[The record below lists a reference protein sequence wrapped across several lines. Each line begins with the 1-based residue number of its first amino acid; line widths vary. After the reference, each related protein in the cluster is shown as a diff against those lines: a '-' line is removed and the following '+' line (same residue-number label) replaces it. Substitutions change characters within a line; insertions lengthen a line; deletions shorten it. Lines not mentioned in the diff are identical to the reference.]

1 MKDIGLYIHIPFCKR
16 KCYYCDFVSFSNS
29 EEKIEEYID
38 CLICEI
44 KEVAEN
50 VKFQFQQKKGDLV
63 NVRSIYIGGGTPSYI
78 DSKYIK
84 QILNTIRNSYD
95 FVMAGLIDKQEQF
108 PEITIE
114 INPGTVTEEKLLDY
128 KNSGVNRISIGM
140 QATQDRLLTQL
151 DRIHSYQEFEMTYHL
166 TRKVGFENI
175 NIDFMFGLPNQT
187 LDDVKESLQKIKI
200 LNPEHVSVYSLIVE
214 DGTTLSKQIEEG
226 IMKLPNDRLER
237 TMYWTIK
244 NFLEENGY
252 KHYEIS
258 NFAMQNKESRHNLDC
273 WNQKEYF
280 GFGVAAH
287 SYVDNVRFSNIT
299 DLNSYIENY
308 KNNEPE
314 KNFVFHEKENY
325 LDMMKEYLLL
335 GFRKIKGVS
344 KRDFENKFQLPIESI
359 FKLELEEL
367 KRKDLILENEDFYY
381 LSDKGIDLA
390 NLVFEKFV

>member
-1 MKDIGLYIHIPFCKR
+1 MKDIGLYIHIPFCKK
-16 KCYYCDFVSFSNS
+16 KCNYCDFVSFANS
-29 EEKIEEYID
+29 EEKIEEYIN

-114 INPGTVTEEKLLDY
+114 INPGTVTEEKLKDY
-128 KNSGVNRISIGM
+128 KYSGVNRISIGM
-140 QATQDRLLTQL
+140 QATQNRLLTQL
-151 DRIHSYQEFEMTYHL
+151 GRIHSYQEFETTYL
-166 TRKVGFENI
+166 LAREIGFNNI
-175 NIDFMFGLPNQT
+175 NIDFMIGLPNQT
-187 LDDVKESLQKIKI
+187 IEDIKESLQKIKK

-214 DGTTLSKQIEEG
+214 ENTILSKQIEEG
-226 IMKLPNDRLER
+226 TLKLPEENKER
-237 TMYWTIK
+237 EMYWTVK

-252 KHYEIS
+252 NHYEIS
-258 NFAMQNKESRHNLDC
+258 NFAKPNRESRHNMDC

-308 KNNEPE
+308 KHNEPE

-325 LDMMKEYLLL
+325 LDTMKEYLLL

-344 KRDFENKFQLPIESI
+344 KKDFENKFQLPIESI

-367 KRKDLILENEDFYY
+367 KEKGLILENEDTYY
-381 LSDKGIDLA
+381 LSDKGIDFA

>member
-1 MKDIGLYIHIPFCKR
+1 MKDIGLYIHIPFCKK
-16 KCYYCDFVSFSNS
+16 KCNYCDFVSFAKS
-29 EEKIEEYID
+29 EEKIEEYIN

-114 INPGTVTEEKLLDY
+114 INPGTVTEEKLKDY
-128 KNSGVNRISIGM
+128 KYSGVNRISIGM
-140 QATQDRLLTQL
+140 QATQNRLLTQL
-151 DRIHSYQEFEMTYHL
+151 GRIHSYQEFETTYL
-166 TRKVGFENI
+166 LARKIGFNNI
-175 NIDFMFGLPNQT
+175 NIDFMIGLPNQT
-187 LDDVKESLQKIKI
+187 IEDIKESLQKIKK

-214 DGTTLSKQIEEG
+214 ENTILSKQIEEG
-226 IMKLPNDRLER
+226 TLELPEENKER
-237 TMYWTIK
+237 EMYWTVK

-252 KHYEIS
+252 NHYEIS
-258 NFAMQNKESRHNLDC
+258 NFAKPNRESRHNMDC

-308 KNNEPE
+308 KHNEPE

-325 LDMMKEYLLL
+325 LDTMKEYLLL

-344 KRDFENKFQLPIESI
+344 KKDFENKFQLPIESI

-367 KRKDLILENEDFYY
+367 KEKGLILENEDTYY
-381 LSDKGIDLA
+381 LSDKGIDFA

>member
-1 MKDIGLYIHIPFCKR
+1 MKDIGLYIHIPFCKK
-16 KCYYCDFVSFSNS
+16 KCNYCDFVSFANS
-29 EEKIEEYID
+29 EEKIEEYIN

-114 INPGTVTEEKLLDY
+114 INPGTVTEEKLKDY
-128 KNSGVNRISIGM
+128 KYSGVNRISIGM
-140 QATQDRLLTQL
+140 QATQNRLLTQL
-151 DRIHSYQEFEMTYHL
+151 GRIHSYQEFETTYL
-166 TRKVGFENI
+166 LAREIGFNNI
-175 NIDFMFGLPNQT
+175 NIDFMIGLPNQT
-187 LDDVKESLQKIKI
+187 IEDIKESLQKIKK

-214 DGTTLSKQIEEG
+214 ENTILSKQIEEG
-226 IMKLPNDRLER
+226 TLKLPEENKER
-237 TMYWTIK
+237 EMYWTVK

-252 KHYEIS
+252 NHYEIS
-258 NFAMQNKESRHNLDC
+258 NFAKPNRESRHNMDC

-308 KNNEPE
+308 KHNEPE

-325 LDMMKEYLLL
+325 LDTMKEYLLL

-344 KRDFENKFQLPIESI
+344 KKDFENKFQLPIESI

-367 KRKDLILENEDFYY
+367 KEKDLILENEDTYY
-381 LSDKGIDLA
+381 LSDKGIDFA

>member
-16 KCYYCDFVSFSNS
+16 KCCYCDFVSFSNS

-226 IMKLPNDRLER
+226 IMKLPDERLER

-258 NFAMQNKESRHNLDC
+258 NFAKPNKESRHNLDC

-308 KNNEPE
+308 KHNEPE

-325 LDMMKEYLLL
+325 LDTMKEYLLL

-367 KRKDLILENEDFYY
+367 RGKDLILENEDFYY

>member
-1 MKDIGLYIHIPFCKR
+1 
-16 KCYYCDFVSFSNS
+16 
-29 EEKIEEYID
+29 
-38 CLICEI
+38 
-44 KEVAEN
+44 
-50 VKFQFQQKKGDLV
+50 
-63 NVRSIYIGGGTPSYI
+63 
-78 DSKYIK
+78 
-84 QILNTIRNSYD
+84 
-95 FVMAGLIDKQEQF
+95 MAGLTDKQEQF

-226 IMKLPNDRLER
+226 IMKLPNERLER

-258 NFAMQNKESRHNLDC
+258 NFAMLNKESRHNLDC

>member
-1 MKDIGLYIHIPFCKR
+1 MKDIGLYIHIPFCKK
-16 KCYYCDFVSFSNS
+16 KCNYCDFVSFANS
-29 EEKIEEYID
+29 EEKIEEYIN

-114 INPGTVTEEKLLDY
+114 INPGTVTEEKLKDY
-128 KNSGVNRISIGM
+128 KYSGVNRISIGM
-140 QATQDRLLTQL
+140 QATQNRLLTQL
-151 DRIHSYQEFEMTYHL
+151 GRIHSYQEFETTYL
-166 TRKVGFENI
+166 LARKIGFNNI
-175 NIDFMFGLPNQT
+175 NIDFMIGLPNQT
-187 LDDVKESLQKIKI
+187 IENIKESLQKIKK

-214 DGTTLSKQIEEG
+214 ENTILSKQIEEG
-226 IMKLPNDRLER
+226 TLELPEENKER
-237 TMYWTIK
+237 EMYWTVK

-252 KHYEIS
+252 NHYEIS
-258 NFAMQNKESRHNLDC
+258 NFAKPNRESRHNMDC

-308 KNNEPE
+308 KHNEPE

-325 LDMMKEYLLL
+325 LDTMKEYLLL

-344 KRDFENKFQLPIESI
+344 KKDFENKFQLPIESI

-367 KRKDLILENEDFYY
+367 KEKGLILENEDTYY
-381 LSDKGIDLA
+381 LSDKGIDFA

>member
-1 MKDIGLYIHIPFCKR
+1 MKDIGLYIHIPFCKK
-16 KCYYCDFVSFSNS
+16 KCNYCDFVSFANS
-29 EEKIEEYID
+29 EEKIEEYIN
-38 CLICEI
+38 CLTCEI

-63 NVRSIYIGGGTPSYI
+63 NVRSIYLGGGTPSYI

-114 INPGTVTEEKLLDY
+114 INPGTVTEEKLKDY
-128 KNSGVNRISIGM
+128 KYSGVNRISIGM
-140 QATQDRLLTQL
+140 QATQNRLLTQL
-151 DRIHSYQEFEMTYHL
+151 GRIHSYQEFKTTYL
-166 TRKVGFENI
+166 LARKIGFNNI
-175 NIDFMFGLPNQT
+175 NIDFMIGLPNQT
-187 LDDVKESLQKIKI
+187 IENIKESLQKIKK

-214 DGTTLSKQIEEG
+214 ENTTLSKQIEEG
-226 IMKLPNDRLER
+226 TLKLPEENKER
-237 TMYWTIK
+237 EMYWTVK

-252 KHYEIS
+252 NHYEIS
-258 NFAMQNKESRHNLDC
+258 NFAKPNRESRHNMDC

-308 KNNEPE
+308 KHNEPE

-325 LDMMKEYLLL
+325 LDTMKEYLLL

-367 KRKDLILENEDFYY
+367 KEKGLILENEDTYY
-381 LSDKGIDLA
+381 LSDKGIDFA

>member
-1 MKDIGLYIHIPFCKR
+1 MKDIGLYIHIPFCKK
-16 KCYYCDFVSFSNS
+16 KCNYCDFVSFANS
-29 EEKIEEYID
+29 EEKIEEYIN

-63 NVRSIYIGGGTPSYI
+63 NVRSIYIGGVTPSYI

-114 INPGTVTEEKLLDY
+114 INPGTVTEEKLKDY
-128 KNSGVNRISIGM
+128 KYSGVNRISIGM
-140 QATQDRLLTQL
+140 QATQNRLLTQL
-151 DRIHSYQEFEMTYHL
+151 GRIHSYQEFETTYL
-166 TRKVGFENI
+166 LARKIGFNNI
-175 NIDFMFGLPNQT
+175 NIDFMIGLPNQT
-187 LDDVKESLQKIKI
+187 IEDIKESLQKIKK

-214 DGTTLSKQIEEG
+214 ENTILSKQIEEG
-226 IMKLPNDRLER
+226 TLELPEENKER
-237 TMYWTIK
+237 EMYWTVK

-252 KHYEIS
+252 NHYEIS
-258 NFAMQNKESRHNLDC
+258 NFAKPNRESRHNMDC

-308 KNNEPE
+308 KHNEPE

-325 LDMMKEYLLL
+325 LDTMKEYLLL

-344 KRDFENKFQLPIESI
+344 KKDFENKFQLPIESI

-367 KRKDLILENEDFYY
+367 KEKGLILENEDTYY
-381 LSDKGIDLA
+381 LSDKGIDFA

>member
-1 MKDIGLYIHIPFCKR
+1 MKDIGLYIHIPFCKK
-16 KCYYCDFVSFSNS
+16 KCNYCDFVSFANS
-29 EEKIEEYID
+29 EEKIEEYIN

-63 NVRSIYIGGGTPSYI
+63 NVRSIYLGGGTPSYI

-114 INPGTVTEEKLLDY
+114 INPGTVTEEKLKDY

-151 DRIHSYQEFEMTYHL
+151 GRIHSYQEFEMTYHL
-166 TRKVGFENI
+166 ARKVGFENI

-226 IMKLPNDRLER
+226 IMKLPDERLER

-258 NFAMQNKESRHNLDC
+258 NFAMPNKESRHNLDC

-308 KNNEPE
+308 KHNEPE

-325 LDMMKEYLLL
+325 LDTMKEYLLL

-367 KRKDLILENEDFYY
+367 RGKDLILENEDFYY

>member
-1 MKDIGLYIHIPFCKR
+1 MKDIGLYIHIPFCKK
-16 KCYYCDFVSFSNS
+16 KCNYCDFVSFANS
-29 EEKIEEYID
+29 EEKIEEYIN

-114 INPGTVTEEKLLDY
+114 INPGTVTEEKLKDY
-128 KNSGVNRISIGM
+128 KYSGVNRISIGM
-140 QATQDRLLTQL
+140 QATQNRLLTQL
-151 DRIHSYQEFEMTYHL
+151 GRIHSYQEFKTTYL
-166 TRKVGFENI
+166 LARKIGFNNI
-175 NIDFMFGLPNQT
+175 NIDFMIGLPNQT
-187 LDDVKESLQKIKI
+187 IEDIKESLQKIKK

-214 DGTTLSKQIEEG
+214 ENTILSKQIEEG
-226 IMKLPNDRLER
+226 TLKLLEENKER
-237 TMYWTIK
+237 EMYWTVK

-252 KHYEIS
+252 NHYEIS
-258 NFAMQNKESRHNLDC
+258 NFAKPNRESRHNMDC

-308 KNNEPE
+308 KHNEPE

-325 LDMMKEYLLL
+325 LDTMKEYLLL

-344 KRDFENKFQLPIESI
+344 KKDFENKFQLPIESI

-367 KRKDLILENEDFYY
+367 KEKGLILENEDTYY
-381 LSDKGIDLA
+381 LSDKGIDFA

>member
-1 MKDIGLYIHIPFCKR
+1 MKDIGLYIHIPFCKK
-16 KCYYCDFVSFSNS
+16 KCNYCDFVSFANS
-29 EEKIEEYID
+29 EEKIEEYIN

-78 DSKYIK
+78 NSKYIK

-114 INPGTVTEEKLLDY
+114 INPGTVTEEKLKDY
-128 KNSGVNRISIGM
+128 KYSGVNRISIGM
-140 QATQDRLLTQL
+140 QATQNRLLTQL
-151 DRIHSYQEFEMTYHL
+151 GRIHSYQEFETTYL
-166 TRKVGFENI
+166 LAREIGFNNI
-175 NIDFMFGLPNQT
+175 NIDFMIGLPNQT
-187 LDDVKESLQKIKI
+187 IEDIKESLQKIKK

-214 DGTTLSKQIEEG
+214 ENTILSKQIEEG
-226 IMKLPNDRLER
+226 TLKLPEENKER
-237 TMYWTIK
+237 EMYWTVK

-252 KHYEIS
+252 NHYEIS
-258 NFAMQNKESRHNLDC
+258 NFAKPNRESRHNMDC

-308 KNNEPE
+308 KHNEPE

-325 LDMMKEYLLL
+325 LDTMKEYLLL

-344 KRDFENKFQLPIESI
+344 KKDFENKFQLPIESI

-367 KRKDLILENEDFYY
+367 KEKGLILENEDTYY
-381 LSDKGIDLA
+381 LSDKGIDFA

>member
-16 KCYYCDFVSFSNS
+16 KCCYCDFVSFSNS

-140 QATQDRLLTQL
+140 QATQNRLLTQL
-151 DRIHSYQEFEMTYHL
+151 GRIHSYQEFETTYL
-166 TRKVGFENI
+166 LAREIGFNNI
-175 NIDFMFGLPNQT
+175 NIDFMIGLPNQT
-187 LDDVKESLQKIKI
+187 IEDIKESLQKIKK

-214 DGTTLSKQIEEG
+214 ENTILSKQIEEG
-226 IMKLPNDRLER
+226 TLKLLEENKER
-237 TMYWTIK
+237 EMYWTVK

-252 KHYEIS
+252 NHYEIS
-258 NFAMQNKESRHNLDC
+258 NFAKPNRESRHNMDC

-287 SYVDNVRFSNIT
+287 SYVDNIRFSNIT

-308 KNNEPE
+308 KHNEPE

-325 LDMMKEYLLL
+325 LDTMKEYLLL

-344 KRDFENKFQLPIESI
+344 KKDFENKFQLPIESI

-367 KRKDLILENEDFYY
+367 KEKGLILENEDTYY
-381 LSDKGIDLA
+381 LSDKGIDFA

>member
-1 MKDIGLYIHIPFCKR
+1 MKDIGLYIHIPFCKK
-16 KCYYCDFVSFSNS
+16 KCNYCDFVSFANS
-29 EEKIEEYID
+29 EEKIEEYIN

-63 NVRSIYIGGGTPSYI
+63 NVRSIYLGGGTPSYI

-84 QILNTIRNSYD
+84 QILNTIRNSYN

-114 INPGTVTEEKLLDY
+114 INPGTVTEEKLKDY
-128 KNSGVNRISIGM
+128 KYSGVNRISIGM
-140 QATQDRLLTQL
+140 QATQNRLLTQL
-151 DRIHSYQEFEMTYHL
+151 GRIHSYQEFKTTYL
-166 TRKVGFENI
+166 LARKIGFNNI
-175 NIDFMFGLPNQT
+175 NIDFMIGLPNQT
-187 LDDVKESLQKIKI
+187 IENIKESLQKIKK

-214 DGTTLSKQIEEG
+214 ENTILSKQIEEG
-226 IMKLPNDRLER
+226 TLKLPEENKER
-237 TMYWTIK
+237 EMYWTVK

-252 KHYEIS
+252 NHYEIS
-258 NFAMQNKESRHNLDC
+258 NFAKPNRESRHNMDC

-308 KNNEPE
+308 KHNEPE

-325 LDMMKEYLLL
+325 LDTMKEYLLL

-344 KRDFENKFQLPIESI
+344 KKDFENKFQLPIESI

-367 KRKDLILENEDFYY
+367 KEKGLILENEDTYY
-381 LSDKGIDLA
+381 LSDKGIDFA

>member
-95 FVMAGLIDKQEQF
+95 FVMAGLTDKQEQF

-226 IMKLPNDRLER
+226 IMKLPNERLER

-258 NFAMQNKESRHNLDC
+258 NFAMLNKESRHNLDC

>member
-1 MKDIGLYIHIPFCKR
+1 MKDIGLYIHIPFCKK
-16 KCYYCDFVSFSNS
+16 KCNYCDFVSFANS
-29 EEKIEEYID
+29 EEKIEEYIN

-114 INPGTVTEEKLLDY
+114 INPGTVTEEKLKDY
-128 KNSGVNRISIGM
+128 KYSGVNRISIGM
-140 QATQDRLLTQL
+140 QATQNRLLTQL
-151 DRIHSYQEFEMTYHL
+151 GRIHSYQEFETTYL
-166 TRKVGFENI
+166 LARKIGFNNI
-175 NIDFMFGLPNQT
+175 NIDFMIGLPNQT
-187 LDDVKESLQKIKI
+187 IEDIKESLQKIKK

-214 DGTTLSKQIEEG
+214 ENTILSKQIEEG
-226 IMKLPNDRLER
+226 TLELPEENKER
-237 TMYWTIK
+237 EMYWTVK

-252 KHYEIS
+252 NHYEIS
-258 NFAMQNKESRHNLDC
+258 NFAKPNRESRHNMDC

-308 KNNEPE
+308 KHNEPE

-325 LDMMKEYLLL
+325 LDTMKEYLLL

-344 KRDFENKFQLPIESI
+344 KKDFENKFQLPIESI

-367 KRKDLILENEDFYY
+367 KEKGLILENEDTYY
-381 LSDKGIDLA
+381 LSDKGIDFA

>member
-1 MKDIGLYIHIPFCKR
+1 MKDIGLYIHIPFCKK
-16 KCYYCDFVSFSNS
+16 KCNYCDFVSFANS
-29 EEKIEEYID
+29 EEKIEEYIN

-114 INPGTVTEEKLLDY
+114 INPGTVTEEKLKDY
-128 KNSGVNRISIGM
+128 KYSGVNRISIGM
-140 QATQDRLLTQL
+140 QATQNRLLTQL
-151 DRIHSYQEFEMTYHL
+151 GRIHSYQEFETTYL
-166 TRKVGFENI
+166 LAREIGFNNI
-175 NIDFMFGLPNQT
+175 NIDFMIGLPNQT
-187 LDDVKESLQKIKI
+187 IEDIKESLQKIKK

-214 DGTTLSKQIEEG
+214 ENTILSKQIEEG
-226 IMKLPNDRLER
+226 TLKLLEENKER
-237 TMYWTIK
+237 EMYWTVK

-252 KHYEIS
+252 NHYEIS
-258 NFAMQNKESRHNLDC
+258 NFAKPNRESRHNMDC

-308 KNNEPE
+308 KHNEPE

-325 LDMMKEYLLL
+325 LDTMKEYLLL

-344 KRDFENKFQLPIESI
+344 KKDFENKFQLPIESI

-367 KRKDLILENEDFYY
+367 KEKGLILENEDTYY
-381 LSDKGIDLA
+381 LSDKGIDFA

>member
-1 MKDIGLYIHIPFCKR
+1 MKDIGLYIHIPFCKK
-16 KCYYCDFVSFSNS
+16 KCNYCDFVSFANS
-29 EEKIEEYID
+29 EEKIEEYIN

-114 INPGTVTEEKLLDY
+114 INPGTVTEEKLKDY
-128 KNSGVNRISIGM
+128 KYSGVNRISIGM
-140 QATQDRLLTQL
+140 QATQNRLLTQL
-151 DRIHSYQEFEMTYHL
+151 GRIHSYQEFETTYL
-166 TRKVGFENI
+166 LARKIGFNNI
-175 NIDFMFGLPNQT
+175 NIDFMIGLPNQT
-187 LDDVKESLQKIKI
+187 IEDIKESLQKIKK

-214 DGTTLSKQIEEG
+214 ENTILSKQIEEG
-226 IMKLPNDRLER
+226 TLKLLEENKER
-237 TMYWTIK
+237 EMYWTVK

-252 KHYEIS
+252 NHYEIS
-258 NFAMQNKESRHNLDC
+258 NFAKPNRESRHNMDC

-308 KNNEPE
+308 KHNEPE

-325 LDMMKEYLLL
+325 LDTMKEYLLL

-344 KRDFENKFQLPIESI
+344 KKDFENKFQLPIESI

-367 KRKDLILENEDFYY
+367 KEKGLILENEDTYY
-381 LSDKGIDLA
+381 LSDKGIDFA

>member
-1 MKDIGLYIHIPFCKR
+1 MKDIGLYIHIPFCKK
-16 KCYYCDFVSFSNS
+16 KCNYCDFVSFANS
-29 EEKIEEYID
+29 EEKIEEYIN

-63 NVRSIYIGGGTPSYI
+63 NVRSIYLGGGTPSYI

-114 INPGTVTEEKLLDY
+114 INPGTVTEEKLKDY
-128 KNSGVNRISIGM
+128 KYSGVNRISIGM
-140 QATQDRLLTQL
+140 QATQNRLLTQL
-151 DRIHSYQEFEMTYHL
+151 GRIHSYQEFKTTYL
-166 TRKVGFENI
+166 LARKIGFNNI
-175 NIDFMFGLPNQT
+175 NIDFMIGLPNQT
-187 LDDVKESLQKIKI
+187 IENIKESLQKIKK

-226 IMKLPNDRLER
+226 IMKLPNERLER

-258 NFAMQNKESRHNLDC
+258 NFAMPNKESRHNLDC

>member
-1 MKDIGLYIHIPFCKR
+1 MKDIGLYIHIPFCKK
-16 KCYYCDFVSFSNS
+16 KCNYCDFVSFANS
-29 EEKIEEYID
+29 EEKIEEYIN

-63 NVRSIYIGGGTPSYI
+63 NVRSIYLGGGTPSYI

-114 INPGTVTEEKLLDY
+114 INPGTVTEEKLKDY
-128 KNSGVNRISIGM
+128 KYSGVNRISIGM
-140 QATQDRLLTQL
+140 QATQNRLLTQL
-151 DRIHSYQEFEMTYHL
+151 GRIHSYQEFKTTYL
-166 TRKVGFENI
+166 LARKIGFNNI
-175 NIDFMFGLPNQT
+175 NIDFMIGLPNQT
-187 LDDVKESLQKIKI
+187 IENIKESLQKIKK

-214 DGTTLSKQIEEG
+214 ENTILSKQIEEG
-226 IMKLPNDRLER
+226 TLKLPEENKER
-237 TMYWTIK
+237 EMYWTVK

-252 KHYEIS
+252 NHYEIS
-258 NFAMQNKESRHNLDC
+258 NFAKPNRESRHNMDC

-308 KNNEPE
+308 KHNEPE

-325 LDMMKEYLLL
+325 LDTMKEYLLL

-344 KRDFENKFQLPIESI
+344 KKDFENKFQLPIESI

-367 KRKDLILENEDFYY
+367 KEKGLILENEDTYY
-381 LSDKGIDLA
+381 LSDKGIDFA

>member
-1 MKDIGLYIHIPFCKR
+1 MKDIGLYIHIPFCKK
-16 KCYYCDFVSFSNS
+16 KCNYCDFVSFANS
-29 EEKIEEYID
+29 EEKIEEYIN

-63 NVRSIYIGGGTPSYI
+63 NVRSIYIGGVTPSYI

-114 INPGTVTEEKLLDY
+114 INPGTVTEEKLKDY
-128 KNSGVNRISIGM
+128 KYSGVNRISIGM
-140 QATQDRLLTQL
+140 QATQNRLLTQL
-151 DRIHSYQEFEMTYHL
+151 GRIHSYQEFETTYL
-166 TRKVGFENI
+166 LAREIGFNNI
-175 NIDFMFGLPNQT
+175 NIDFMIGLPNQT
-187 LDDVKESLQKIKI
+187 IEDIKESLQKIKK

-214 DGTTLSKQIEEG
+214 ENTILSKQIEEG
-226 IMKLPNDRLER
+226 TLKLLEENKER
-237 TMYWTIK
+237 EMYWTVK

-252 KHYEIS
+252 NHYEIS
-258 NFAMQNKESRHNLDC
+258 NFAKPNRESRHNMDC

-308 KNNEPE
+308 KHNEPE

-325 LDMMKEYLLL
+325 LDTMKEYLLL

-344 KRDFENKFQLPIESI
+344 KKDFENKFQLPIESI

-367 KRKDLILENEDFYY
+367 KEKGLILENEDTYY
-381 LSDKGIDLA
+381 LSDKGIDFA

>member
-226 IMKLPNDRLER
+226 IMKLPNERLER

-335 GFRKIKGVS
+335 GFRKIKGIS

>member
-1 MKDIGLYIHIPFCKR
+1 MKDIGLYIHIPFCKK
-16 KCYYCDFVSFSNS
+16 KCNYCDFVSFANS
-29 EEKIEEYID
+29 EEKIEEYIN

-78 DSKYIK
+78 DSKYIN

-114 INPGTVTEEKLLDY
+114 INPGTVTEEKLKDY
-128 KNSGVNRISIGM
+128 KYSGVNRISIGM
-140 QATQDRLLTQL
+140 QATQNRLLTQL
-151 DRIHSYQEFEMTYHL
+151 GRIHSYQEFETTYL
-166 TRKVGFENI
+166 LAREIGFNNI
-175 NIDFMFGLPNQT
+175 NIDFMIGLPNQT
-187 LDDVKESLQKIKI
+187 IEDIKESLQKIKK

-214 DGTTLSKQIEEG
+214 ENTILSKQIEEG
-226 IMKLPNDRLER
+226 TLKLLEENKER
-237 TMYWTIK
+237 EMYWTVK

-252 KHYEIS
+252 NHYEIS
-258 NFAMQNKESRHNLDC
+258 NFAKPNRESRHNMDC

-308 KNNEPE
+308 KHNEPE

-325 LDMMKEYLLL
+325 LDTMKEYLLL

-344 KRDFENKFQLPIESI
+344 KKDFENKFQLPIESI

-367 KRKDLILENEDFYY
+367 KEKGLILENEDTYY
-381 LSDKGIDLA
+381 LSDKGIDFA

>member
-1 MKDIGLYIHIPFCKR
+1 MKDIGLYIHIPFCKK
-16 KCYYCDFVSFSNS
+16 KCNYCHFVSFANS
-29 EEKIEEYID
+29 EEKIEEYIN

-114 INPGTVTEEKLLDY
+114 INPGTVTEEKLKDY
-128 KNSGVNRISIGM
+128 KYSGVNRISIGM
-140 QATQDRLLTQL
+140 QATQNRLLTQL
-151 DRIHSYQEFEMTYHL
+151 GRIHSYQEFETTYL
-166 TRKVGFENI
+166 LARKIGFNNI
-175 NIDFMFGLPNQT
+175 NIDFMIGLPNQT
-187 LDDVKESLQKIKI
+187 IEDIKESLQKIKK

-214 DGTTLSKQIEEG
+214 ENTILSKQIEEG
-226 IMKLPNDRLER
+226 TLELPEENKER
-237 TMYWTIK
+237 EMYWTVK

-252 KHYEIS
+252 NHYEIS
-258 NFAMQNKESRHNLDC
+258 NFAKPNRESRHNMDC

-308 KNNEPE
+308 KHNEPE

-325 LDMMKEYLLL
+325 LDTMKEYLLL

-344 KRDFENKFQLPIESI
+344 KKDFENKFQLPIESI

-367 KRKDLILENEDFYY
+367 KEKGLILENEDTYY
-381 LSDKGIDLA
+381 LSDKGIDFA

>member
-1 MKDIGLYIHIPFCKR
+1 MKDIGLYIHIPFCKK
-16 KCYYCDFVSFSNS
+16 KCNYCDFVSFANS
-29 EEKIEEYID
+29 EEKIEEYIN

-63 NVRSIYIGGGTPSYI
+63 NVRSIYLGGGTPSYI

-114 INPGTVTEEKLLDY
+114 INPGTVTEEKLKDY
-128 KNSGVNRISIGM
+128 KYSGVNRISIGM
-140 QATQDRLLTQL
+140 QATQNRLLTQL
-151 DRIHSYQEFEMTYHL
+151 GRIHSYQEFKTTYL
-166 TRKVGFENI
+166 LARKIGFNNI
-175 NIDFMFGLPNQT
+175 NIDFMIGLPNQT
-187 LDDVKESLQKIKI
+187 IENIKESLQKIKK

-214 DGTTLSKQIEEG
+214 ENTILSKQIEEG
-226 IMKLPNDRLER
+226 TLKLLEENKER
-237 TMYWTIK
+237 EMYWTVK

-252 KHYEIS
+252 NHYEIS
-258 NFAMQNKESRHNLDC
+258 NFAKPNRESRHNMDC

-287 SYVDNVRFSNIT
+287 SYVDNIRFSNIT

-308 KNNEPE
+308 KHNEPE

-325 LDMMKEYLLL
+325 LDTMKEYLLL

-344 KRDFENKFQLPIESI
+344 KKDFENKFQLPIESI

-367 KRKDLILENEDFYY
+367 KEKGLILENEDTYY
-381 LSDKGIDLA
+381 LSDKGIDFA

>member
-1 MKDIGLYIHIPFCKR
+1 MKDIGLYIHIPFCKK
-16 KCYYCDFVSFSNS
+16 KCNYCDFVSFANS
-29 EEKIEEYID
+29 EEKIEEYIN

-63 NVRSIYIGGGTPSYI
+63 NVRSIYLGGGTPSYI

-114 INPGTVTEEKLLDY
+114 INPGTVTEEKLKDY
-128 KNSGVNRISIGM
+128 KYSGVNRISIGM
-140 QATQDRLLTQL
+140 QATQNRLLTQL
-151 DRIHSYQEFEMTYHL
+151 GRIHSYQEFETTYL
-166 TRKVGFENI
+166 LAREIGFNNI
-175 NIDFMFGLPNQT
+175 NIDFMIGLPNQT
-187 LDDVKESLQKIKI
+187 IEDIKESLQKIKK

-214 DGTTLSKQIEEG
+214 ENTILSKQIEEG
-226 IMKLPNDRLER
+226 TLKLLEENKER
-237 TMYWTIK
+237 EMYWTVK

-252 KHYEIS
+252 NHYEIS
-258 NFAMQNKESRHNLDC
+258 NFAKPNRESRHNMDC

-308 KNNEPE
+308 KHNEPE

-325 LDMMKEYLLL
+325 LDTMKEYLLL

-344 KRDFENKFQLPIESI
+344 KKDFENKFQLPIESI

-367 KRKDLILENEDFYY
+367 KEKGLILENEDTYY
-381 LSDKGIDLA
+381 LSDKGIDFA

>member
-1 MKDIGLYIHIPFCKR
+1 MKDIGLYIHIPFCKK
-16 KCYYCDFVSFSNS
+16 KCNYCDFVSFANS
-29 EEKIEEYID
+29 EEKIEEYIN

-63 NVRSIYIGGGTPSYI
+63 NVRSIYLGGGTPSYI

-114 INPGTVTEEKLLDY
+114 INPGTVTEEKLKDY
-128 KNSGVNRISIGM
+128 KYSGVNRISIGM
-140 QATQDRLLTQL
+140 QATQNRLLTQL
-151 DRIHSYQEFEMTYHL
+151 GRIHSYQEFKTTYL
-166 TRKVGFENI
+166 LAREIGFNNI
-175 NIDFMFGLPNQT
+175 NIDFMIGLPNQT
-187 LDDVKESLQKIKI
+187 IEDIKESLQKIKK

-214 DGTTLSKQIEEG
+214 ENTILSKQIEEG
-226 IMKLPNDRLER
+226 TLKLPEENKER
-237 TMYWTIK
+237 EMYWTVK

-252 KHYEIS
+252 NHYEIS
-258 NFAMQNKESRHNLDC
+258 NFAKPNRESRHNMDC

-280 GFGVAAH
+280 GYGVAAH

-308 KNNEPE
+308 KHNEPE

-325 LDMMKEYLLL
+325 LDTMKEYLLL

-344 KRDFENKFQLPIESI
+344 KKDFENKFQLPIESI

-367 KRKDLILENEDFYY
+367 KEKGLILENEDTYY
-381 LSDKGIDLA
+381 LSDKGIDFA

>member
-1 MKDIGLYIHIPFCKR
+1 MKDIGLYIHIPFCKK
-16 KCYYCDFVSFSNS
+16 KCNYCDFVSFANS
-29 EEKIEEYID
+29 EEKIEEYIN
-38 CLICEI
+38 CLTCEI

-63 NVRSIYIGGGTPSYI
+63 NVRSIYLGGGTPSYI

-114 INPGTVTEEKLLDY
+114 INPGTVTEEKLKDY
-128 KNSGVNRISIGM
+128 KYSGVNRISIGM
-140 QATQDRLLTQL
+140 QATQNRLLTQL
-151 DRIHSYQEFEMTYHL
+151 GRIHSYQEFKTTYL
-166 TRKVGFENI
+166 LARKIGFNNI
-175 NIDFMFGLPNQT
+175 NIDFMIGLPNQT
-187 LDDVKESLQKIKI
+187 IENIKESLQKIKK

-214 DGTTLSKQIEEG
+214 ENTILSKQIEEG
-226 IMKLPNDRLER
+226 TLKLPEENKER
-237 TMYWTIK
+237 EMYWTVK

-252 KHYEIS
+252 NHYEIS
-258 NFAMQNKESRHNLDC
+258 NFAKPNRESRHNMDC

-308 KNNEPE
+308 KHNEPE

-325 LDMMKEYLLL
+325 LDTMKEYLLL

-344 KRDFENKFQLPIESI
+344 KKDFENKFQLPIESI

-367 KRKDLILENEDFYY
+367 KEKGLILENEDTYY
-381 LSDKGIDLA
+381 LSDKGIDFA

>member
-1 MKDIGLYIHIPFCKR
+1 MKDIGLYIHIPFCKK
-16 KCYYCDFVSFSNS
+16 KCNYCDFVSFANS
-29 EEKIEEYID
+29 EEKIEEYIN

-63 NVRSIYIGGGTPSYI
+63 NVRSIYLGGGTPSYI

-114 INPGTVTEEKLLDY
+114 INPGTVTEEKLKDY
-128 KNSGVNRISIGM
+128 KYSGVNRISIGM
-140 QATQDRLLTQL
+140 QATQNRLLTQL
-151 DRIHSYQEFEMTYHL
+151 GRIHSYQEFETTYL
-166 TRKVGFENI
+166 LAREIGFNNI
-175 NIDFMFGLPNQT
+175 NIDFMIGLPNQT
-187 LDDVKESLQKIKI
+187 IEDIKESLQKIKK

-214 DGTTLSKQIEEG
+214 ENTILSKQIEEG
-226 IMKLPNDRLER
+226 TLKLPEENKER
-237 TMYWTIK
+237 EMYWTVK

-252 KHYEIS
+252 NHYEIS
-258 NFAMQNKESRHNLDC
+258 NFAKPNRESRHNMDC

-308 KNNEPE
+308 KHNEPE

-325 LDMMKEYLLL
+325 LDTMKEYLLL

-344 KRDFENKFQLPIESI
+344 KKDFENKFQLPIESI

-367 KRKDLILENEDFYY
+367 KEKGLILENEDTYY
-381 LSDKGIDLA
+381 LSDKGIDFA

>member
-1 MKDIGLYIHIPFCKR
+1 MKDIGLYIHIPFCKK
-16 KCYYCDFVSFSNS
+16 KCNYCDFVSFANS
-29 EEKIEEYID
+29 EEKIEEYIN

-114 INPGTVTEEKLLDY
+114 INPGTVTEEKLKDY
-128 KNSGVNRISIGM
+128 KYSGVNRISIGM
-140 QATQDRLLTQL
+140 QATQNRLLTQL
-151 DRIHSYQEFEMTYHL
+151 GRIHSYQEFETTYL
-166 TRKVGFENI
+166 LARKIGFNNI
-175 NIDFMFGLPNQT
+175 NIDFMIGLPNQT
-187 LDDVKESLQKIKI
+187 IEDIKESLQKIKK
-200 LNPEHVSVYSLIVE
+200 LNPEHLSVYSLIVE
-214 DGTTLSKQIEEG
+214 ENTILSKQIEEG
-226 IMKLPNDRLER
+226 TLELPEENKER
-237 TMYWTIK
+237 EMYWTVK

-252 KHYEIS
+252 NHYEIS
-258 NFAMQNKESRHNLDC
+258 NFAKPNRESRHNMDC

-308 KNNEPE
+308 KHNEPE
-314 KNFVFHEKENY
+314 KNFVFHEKE
-325 LDMMKEYLLL
+325 L
-335 GFRKIKGVS
+335 FRYYERISSTGVS
-344 KRDFENKFQLPIESI
+344 KNKRSF
-359 FKLELEEL
+359 
-367 KRKDLILENEDFYY
+367 
-381 LSDKGIDLA
+381 
-390 NLVFEKFV
+390 

>member
-1 MKDIGLYIHIPFCKR
+1 MKDIGLYIHIPFCKK
-16 KCYYCDFVSFSNS
+16 KCNYCDFVSFANS
-29 EEKIEEYID
+29 EEKIEEYIN

-114 INPGTVTEEKLLDY
+114 INPGTVTEEKLKDY
-128 KNSGVNRISIGM
+128 KYSGVNRISIGM
-140 QATQDRLLTQL
+140 QATQNRLLTQL
-151 DRIHSYQEFEMTYHL
+151 GRIHSYQEFKTTYL
-166 TRKVGFENI
+166 LARKIGFNNI
-175 NIDFMFGLPNQT
+175 NIDFMIGLPNQT
-187 LDDVKESLQKIKI
+187 IENIKESLQKIKK

-214 DGTTLSKQIEEG
+214 ENTILSKQIEEG
-226 IMKLPNDRLER
+226 TLKLPEENKER
-237 TMYWTIK
+237 EMYWTVK

-252 KHYEIS
+252 NHYEIS
-258 NFAMQNKESRHNLDC
+258 NFAKPNRESRHNMDC

-308 KNNEPE
+308 KHNEPE

-325 LDMMKEYLLL
+325 LDTMKEYLLL

-344 KRDFENKFQLPIESI
+344 KKDFENKFQLPIESI

-367 KRKDLILENEDFYY
+367 KEKGLILENEDTYY
-381 LSDKGIDLA
+381 LSDKGIDFA

>member
-1 MKDIGLYIHIPFCKR
+1 MKDIGLYIHIPFCKK
-16 KCYYCDFVSFSNS
+16 KCNYCDFVSFANS
-29 EEKIEEYID
+29 EEKIEEYIN

-63 NVRSIYIGGGTPSYI
+63 NVRSIYLGGGTPSYI

-151 DRIHSYQEFEMTYHL
+151 GRIHSYQEFEMTYHL
-166 TRKVGFENI
+166 ARKVGFENI

-226 IMKLPNDRLER
+226 IMKLPDERLER

-252 KHYEIS
+252 KNYEIS
-258 NFAMQNKESRHNLDC
+258 NFAMPNKESRHNLDC

-308 KNNEPE
+308 KHNEPE

-325 LDMMKEYLLL
+325 LDTMKEYLLL

-367 KRKDLILENEDFYY
+367 RGKDLILENEDFYY

>member
-95 FVMAGLIDKQEQF
+95 FVMAGLTDKQEQF

-226 IMKLPNDRLER
+226 IMKLPNERLER

-258 NFAMQNKESRHNLDC
+258 NFAMPNKESRHNLDC

>member
-1 MKDIGLYIHIPFCKR
+1 MKDIGFYIHIPFCKK
-16 KCYYCDFVSFSNS
+16 KCNYCDFVSFANS
-29 EEKIEEYID
+29 EEKIEEYIN

-63 NVRSIYIGGGTPSYI
+63 NVRSIYLGGGTPSYI

-114 INPGTVTEEKLLDY
+114 INPGTVTEEKLKDY
-128 KNSGVNRISIGM
+128 KYSGVNRISIGM

-151 DRIHSYQEFEMTYHL
+151 GRIHSYQEFEMTYHL
-166 TRKVGFENI
+166 ARKVGFENI

-226 IMKLPNDRLER
+226 IMKLPDERLER

-258 NFAMQNKESRHNLDC
+258 NFAMPNKESRHNLDC

-308 KNNEPE
+308 KHNEPE

-325 LDMMKEYLLL
+325 LDTMKEYLLL

-367 KRKDLILENEDFYY
+367 RGKDFILENEDFYY

>member
-1 MKDIGLYIHIPFCKR
+1 MKDIGLYIHIPFCKK
-16 KCYYCDFVSFSNS
+16 KCNYCDFVSFANS
-29 EEKIEEYID
+29 EEKIEEYIN

-114 INPGTVTEEKLLDY
+114 INPGTVTEEKLKDY
-128 KNSGVNRISIGM
+128 KYSGVNRISIGM
-140 QATQDRLLTQL
+140 QATQNRLLTQL
-151 DRIHSYQEFEMTYHL
+151 GRIHYYQEFKTTYL
-166 TRKVGFENI
+166 LARKICFNNI
-175 NIDFMFGLPNQT
+175 NIDFMIGLPNQT
-187 LDDVKESLQKIKI
+187 IENIKESLQKIKK

-214 DGTTLSKQIEEG
+214 ENTILSKQIEEG
-226 IMKLPNDRLER
+226 TLKLPEENKER
-237 TMYWTIK
+237 EMYWTVK

-252 KHYEIS
+252 NHYEIS
-258 NFAMQNKESRHNLDC
+258 NFAKPNRESRHNMDC

-308 KNNEPE
+308 KHNEPE

-325 LDMMKEYLLL
+325 LDTMKEYLLL

-344 KRDFENKFQLPIESI
+344 KKDFENKFQLPIESI

-367 KRKDLILENEDFYY
+367 KEKGLILENEDTYY
-381 LSDKGIDLA
+381 LSDKGIDFA

>member
-1 MKDIGLYIHIPFCKR
+1 MKDIGLYIHIPFCKK
-16 KCYYCDFVSFSNS
+16 KCNYCDFVSFANS
-29 EEKIEEYID
+29 EDKIEEYIN

-63 NVRSIYIGGGTPSYI
+63 NVRSIYLGGGTPSYI

-114 INPGTVTEEKLLDY
+114 INPGTVTEEKLKDY
-128 KNSGVNRISIGM
+128 KYSGVNRISIGM
-140 QATQDRLLTQL
+140 QATQNRLLTQL
-151 DRIHSYQEFEMTYHL
+151 GRIHSYQEFETTYL
-166 TRKVGFENI
+166 LAREIGFNNI
-175 NIDFMFGLPNQT
+175 NIDFMIGLPNQT
-187 LDDVKESLQKIKI
+187 IEDIKESLQKIKK

-214 DGTTLSKQIEEG
+214 ENTILSKQIEEG
-226 IMKLPNDRLER
+226 TLKLPEENKER
-237 TMYWTIK
+237 EMYWTVK

-252 KHYEIS
+252 NHYEIS
-258 NFAMQNKESRHNLDC
+258 NFAKPNRESRHNMDC

-308 KNNEPE
+308 KHNEPE

-325 LDMMKEYLLL
+325 LDTMKEYLLL

-344 KRDFENKFQLPIESI
+344 KKDFENKFQLPIESI

-367 KRKDLILENEDFYY
+367 KEKGLILENEDTYY
-381 LSDKGIDLA
+381 LSDKGIDFA

>member
-1 MKDIGLYIHIPFCKR
+1 MKDIGLYIHIPFCKK
-16 KCYYCDFVSFSNS
+16 KCNYCDFVSFANS
-29 EEKIEEYID
+29 EEKIEEYIN

-63 NVRSIYIGGGTPSYI
+63 NVRSIYLGGGTPSYI

-114 INPGTVTEEKLLDY
+114 INPGTVTEEKLKDY
-128 KNSGVNRISIGM
+128 KYSGVNRISIGM
-140 QATQDRLLTQL
+140 QATQNRLLTQL
-151 DRIHSYQEFEMTYHL
+151 GRIHSYQEFKTTYL
-166 TRKVGFENI
+166 LARKIGFNNI
-175 NIDFMFGLPNQT
+175 NIDFMIGLPNQT
-187 LDDVKESLQKIKI
+187 IEDIKESLQKIKK

-214 DGTTLSKQIEEG
+214 ENTILSKQIEEG
-226 IMKLPNDRLER
+226 TLKLLEENKER
-237 TMYWTIK
+237 EMYWTVK

-252 KHYEIS
+252 NHYEIS
-258 NFAMQNKESRHNLDC
+258 NFAKPNRESRHNMDC

-308 KNNEPE
+308 KHNEPE

-325 LDMMKEYLLL
+325 LDTMKEYLLL

-344 KRDFENKFQLPIESI
+344 KKDFENKFQLPIESI

-367 KRKDLILENEDFYY
+367 KEKGLILENEDTYY
-381 LSDKGIDLA
+381 LSDKGIDFA

>member
-16 KCYYCDFVSFSNS
+16 KCCYCDFVSFSNS

-63 NVRSIYIGGGTPSYI
+63 NVRSIYMGGGTPSYI

-151 DRIHSYQEFEMTYHL
+151 GRIHSYQEFEMTYHL
-166 TRKVGFENI
+166 ARKVGFENI

-226 IMKLPNDRLER
+226 IMKLPDERLER

-258 NFAMQNKESRHNLDC
+258 NFAKPNKESRHNLDC

-308 KNNEPE
+308 KHNEPE

-325 LDMMKEYLLL
+325 LDTMKEYLLL

-367 KRKDLILENEDFYY
+367 REKDLILENEDFYY

>member
-1 MKDIGLYIHIPFCKR
+1 MKDIGLYIHIPFCKK
-16 KCYYCDFVSFSNS
+16 KCNYCDFVSFANS
-29 EEKIEEYID
+29 EEKIEEYIN

-114 INPGTVTEEKLLDY
+114 INPGTVTEEKLKDY
-128 KNSGVNRISIGM
+128 KYSGVNRISIGM
-140 QATQDRLLTQL
+140 QATQNRLLTQL
-151 DRIHSYQEFEMTYHL
+151 GRIHSYQEFETTYL
-166 TRKVGFENI
+166 LAREIGFNNI
-175 NIDFMFGLPNQT
+175 NIDFMIGLPNQT
-187 LDDVKESLQKIKI
+187 IEDIKESLQKIKK

-214 DGTTLSKQIEEG
+214 ENTILSKQIEEG
-226 IMKLPNDRLER
+226 TLELPEENKER
-237 TMYWTIK
+237 EMYWTVK

-252 KHYEIS
+252 NHYEIS
-258 NFAMQNKESRHNLDC
+258 NFAKPNRESRHNMDC

-308 KNNEPE
+308 KHNEPE

-325 LDMMKEYLLL
+325 LDTMKEYLLL

-344 KRDFENKFQLPIESI
+344 KKDFENKFQLPIESI

-367 KRKDLILENEDFYY
+367 KEKGLILENEDTYY
-381 LSDKGIDLA
+381 LSDKGIDFA